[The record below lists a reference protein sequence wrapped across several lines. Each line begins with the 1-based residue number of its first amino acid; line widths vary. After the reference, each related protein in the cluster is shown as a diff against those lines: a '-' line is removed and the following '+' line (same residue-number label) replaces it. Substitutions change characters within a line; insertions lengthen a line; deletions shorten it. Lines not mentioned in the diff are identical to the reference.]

1 MRTHSGEHIRLRE
14 FLPLL
19 VLSNLMT
26 FCAGPTSR
34 LTDQEYITNKLMIDV
49 TEQGVDHL
57 GVVVML
63 RELAGRNLQ
72 PQIKQK
78 SLIQLGHRKL

>member
-26 FCAGPTSR
+26 FCAGPTSW
-34 LTDQEYITNKLMIDV
+34 LTDQEYILIKLMIDV

-57 GVVVML
+57 GVV
-63 RELAGRNLQ
+63 NLQ
-72 PQIKQK
+72 PQIERK
-78 SLIQLGHRKL
+78 SLIQLGNRKL